1 MSKVA
6 IYLSY
11 LKEKKLIDRACISL
25 GEKCN
30 LKCSYCHF
38 HNEENG
44 KLSGNPQEFSADE
57 LIRIINEINDYA
69 ISHEIS
75 TFKIGI
81 VGSGEPMLQYKKIVE
96 LITYVKNNNLTRL
109 AFYTITNGTI
119 LNDNIL
125 NFFYEHRDFIKLCF
139 SLDGYEELH
148 NIGREK
154 YRVVYNGIEMYESV
168 FGAKP
173 PINCTVHNETINNK
187 TKLREYLET
196 EDFKDVTFSRLFDSH
211 DIKMTVSEGEY
222 KDLLS
227 EFKGSKFEVRQLD
240 EKNKKKYDCTMYGT
254 LCGVGKTNIF
264 ITKMGIYPCGRF
276 YGNEK
281 YNYGAFDMNL
291 DVLEVEMKKMKSLRD
306 GECYFDK
313 YVEVIS

>member
-1 MSKVA
+1 M
-6 IYLSY
+6 
-11 LKEKKLIDRACISL
+11 IDRACISL

-44 KLSGNPQEFSADE
+44 KLSGSPQEFSADE

-69 ISHEIS
+69 TNHEVS

-81 VGSGEPMLQYKKIVE
+81 VGSGEPILQIKKIVA
-96 LITYVKNNNLTRL
+96 LITYVKENNLNRL

-119 LNDNIL
+119 LNNKIL
-125 NFFYEHRDFIKLCF
+125 NFFSEHRDLIKLCF

-154 YRVVYNGIEMYESV
+154 YDVVYKGIKKYESV

-173 PINCTVHNETINNK
+173 PINCTVHNKTIKNK
-187 TKLREYLET
+187 SKLRAYLET
-196 EDFKDVTFSRLFDSH
+196 ENFKDVTFSRLFDSH

-222 KDLLS
+222 KNLLS
-227 EFKGSKFEVRQLD
+227 EFKGGQFEVRQLD

-254 LCGVGKTNIF
+254 LCGVGRTNIF
-264 ITKMGIYPCGRF
+264 ITKKGIYPCGRF

-291 DVLEVEMKKMKSLRD
+291 NDLEIEMKKMKSLND

-313 YVEVIS
+313 YVEVAK